1 MQSCA
6 RIAFEL
12 AKEMDGLGVV
22 VDADGLWLV
31 QVSCRSMISDIEPRV
46 DSQNEPEVI
55 QGWKGVPR
63 IILTPNIMEFKRL
76 CQAKVCLPS
85 PLHT

>member
-12 AKEMDGLGVV
+12 AKSFDDMGVV

-31 QVSCRSMISDIEPRV
+31 QVSFTILPCSRNILRFRA
-46 DSQNEPEVI
+46 I
-55 QGWKGVPR
+55 QK
-63 IILTPNIMEFKRL
+63 
-76 CQAKVCLPS
+76 
-85 PLHT
+85 